1 VTSSPHSAAV
11 EPRRW
16 HEILF
21 TRRILISVFQGFS
34 SGLPLYVLIQLVPAW
49 LRDEGVDLATIG
61 LFAIVTQPYT
71 WKFVWAPLLDRYR
84 LPFLGRRRGWA
95 LLSQVLL
102 FASIVQFGAT
112 DPAGNLT
119 AVVWLVFATS
129 LFGATQDIVLDAYRR
144 ELLADDELGTGNS
157 FFINAYRVSS
167 LVPGS
172 LAFVLADFIPWSA
185 VYGVVGA
192 FMLVGII
199 TTLVVPET
207 SDDRIAPKSFRA
219 AVVEPFAEF
228 FARGGAKSALLILAF
243 MLLYKLGDNMAVA
256 LQTPFFIDVGFSL
269 VQIGTVAKFA
279 ILGSSMLGAALG
291 GLIMLRLSINRALWV
306 FGIVQLTSI
315 FGFALL
321 AKAGPNPYILFAVA
335 SYEYL
340 GVGLGTVALTA
351 FIAQQTSRRFTATQ
365 LALLTSL
372 TAVPRTF
379 ANATTGFII
388 EAVGYF
394 NFFLICAAVA
404 VPGILLLLKVAPWSG
419 SASSGPAE
427 RSQS

>member
-1 VTSSPHSAAV
+1 
-11 EPRRW
+11 
-16 HEILF
+16 
-21 TRRILISVFQGFS
+21 
-34 SGLPLYVLIQLVPAW
+34 
-49 LRDEGVDLATIG
+49 
-61 LFAIVTQPYT
+61 
-71 WKFVWAPLLDRYR
+71 
-84 LPFLGRRRGWA
+84 
-95 LLSQVLL
+95 
-102 FASIVQFGAT
+102 
-112 DPAGNLT
+112 
-119 AVVWLVFATS
+119 
-129 LFGATQDIVLDAYRR
+129 
-144 ELLADDELGTGNS
+144 
-157 FFINAYRVSS
+157 
-167 LVPGS
+167 
-172 LAFVLADFIPWSA
+172 
-185 VYGVVGA
+185 
-192 FMLVGII
+192 
-199 TTLVVPET
+199 LVVPET

-279 ILGSSMLGAALG
+279 ILGSSILGAALG